1 MIFLD
6 STFLIQLI
14 RRNDEAINKL
24 KLLKDQSII
33 TSVINIYEIWLGFYK
48 NKMINSNQDYKQI
61 IEERITK
68 LTDSLQILEFN
79 KLTARLS
86 AEIGGLLLADGK
98 DIGDK
103 GSIIAGIMKSYGIKF
118 IITANVQHFERVKDL
133 IVLDQNGTDEQL
145 KSILGLE

>member
-1 MIFLD
+1 M
-6 STFLIQLI
+6 
-14 RRNDEAINKL
+14 
-24 KLLKDQSII
+24 KDQSII

-68 LTDSLQILEFN
+68 LTNSLQILEFN
-79 KLTARLS
+79 KINARLS
-86 AEIGGLLLADGK
+86 AEIGGGLLADGK

-103 GSIIAGIMKSYGIKF
+103 DTIIAGLMKSYGIKY
-118 IITANVQHFERVKDL
+118 IITANVQHFERVKGL

-145 KSILGLE
+145 KSMVELQ